1 MGSLRCNA
9 VRAPLPETFISRMVF
24 RKDKSELQRTLVHIM
39 MCNKLQKSG
48 SSVVVLCCNSLLWVV

>member
-1 MGSLRCNA
+1 MR
-9 VRAPLPETFISRMVF
+9 VPLPETFISRMVF
-24 RKDKSELQRTLVHIM
+24 RKDKSELLRTLVHIM